1 MTNGDGDR
9 WIETELEEC
18 SSTWRAVSDTEGPRT
33 ETSLLWQGRA
43 DEALR
48 VAIHFGV
55 VDPEEG
61 RRRMAALIPEPVVLR
76 ALSEPDG
83 ER

>member
-1 MTNGDGDR
+1 MTNSDRDR

-18 SSTWRAVSDTEGPRT
+18 LSSWRAVSATEGPRS
-33 ETSLLWQGRA
+33 ESSLLWQGRA
-43 DEALR
+43 DQALR
-48 VAIHFGV
+48 VAIHFGAV
-55 VDPEEG
+55 EPEEG

-83 ER
+83 ES